1 MGYDFWN
8 LPERDFVSKSFTY
21 RLATPD
27 DAAALQAIYAP
38 YIDTSL
44 TFECEIPSVEEFRRR
59 IEERISLYP
68 YIVAESNGTAAGY
81 AYASRLFERAAYDW
95 AVELSVYLDCSCRGH
110 GLGHALYSRLLALL
124 ELQGIRSVHGKVTM
138 PNPSSDKLHR
148 NMGFRL
154 VGIMEKVGFKLGQ
167 WRDVAHYEKLLG
179 DFSETPQPITPVTKL
194 DAKVVEGI
202 LNNAVLE
209 K

>member
-1 MGYDFWN
+1 M
-8 LPERDFVSKSFTY
+8 SKSYTY

-27 DAAALQAIYAP
+27 DAAALRAIYAP
-38 YIDTSL
+38 YIDTSI

-59 IEERISLYP
+59 IETRVSLYP
-68 YIVAESNGTAAGY
+68 YIVAESDGVAVGY

-95 AVELSVYLDCSCRGH
+95 AVELSVYLDCNYRGQ
-110 GLGHALYSRLLALL
+110 GLGHALYSRMLTLL
-124 ELQGIRSVHGKVTM
+124 EMQGIRSVHGKVTM

-154 VGIMEKVGFKLGQ
+154 VGIMEKVGYKLEQ

-179 DFSETPQPITPVTKL
+179 DLSKAPQPITPITKL
-194 DAKVVEGI
+194 DPEALERV
-202 LNNAVLE
+202 LNNTMLE
-209 K
+209 Q